1 MPAVIIDVWQC
12 PEYASPFCYTRLRK
26 RKYSLSM
33 IILLDFIYNYFYLFW
48 TFPQNCNFNSF
59 YLNVPLWFSWKV
71 FGFLMF
77 SGGIKW
83 EHRFRD
89 FVKFVKRNFEI
100 FQKNFDAEAATECS
114 ANQWTVF
121 YMITASVMKGLKAIK
136 TCKF

>member
-48 TFPQNCNFNSF
+48 AFPQNCNFNSF

-83 EHRFRD
+83 EHWEKIGLEILLSLQNKTLKFFR
-89 FVKFVKRNFEI
+89 KI
-100 FQKNFDAEAATECS
+100 LMQKQPPN
-114 ANQWTVF
+114 VF
-121 YMITASVMKGLKAIK
+121 FNPFMTKAVII
-136 TCKF
+136 